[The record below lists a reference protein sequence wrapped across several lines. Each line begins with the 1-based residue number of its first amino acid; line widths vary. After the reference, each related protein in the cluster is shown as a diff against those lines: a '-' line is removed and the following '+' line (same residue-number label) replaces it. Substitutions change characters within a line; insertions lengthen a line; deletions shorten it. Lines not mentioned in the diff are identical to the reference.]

1 MNITQVFA
9 LRLKYLRELRGLS
22 QEELSKHASLDR
34 SYISELERGLKSP
47 TLKTLESLG
56 DKLGVKP
63 RSFLRTQ
70 GSIRPQIPTSYHVRE
85 DATHIKINVGGDHE
99 AVNFPVQTILDSVND
114 AHDLIDEMYDSDLDI
129 AGVLGMRNLSGFIG
143 ELLVS
148 AVTRRSKGGFV
159 KNPHQD
165 GYPDLLLMNE
175 PGRTEWN
182 HLEKANQLNEKEPFS
197 PFSPFG
203 SGGIEV
209 KATCGKVPSPKECA
223 GKTITRPDL
232 GDTRIGCL
240 KGYDWK
246 AHHQETNN
254 LLGTLW
260 DFIDRKPRVVAL
272 FYSNNLSSED
282 WSDIVKPKDGGGKTT
297 SVSIMRPAGISKMYE
312 GWLCVLKGGEY
323 AEFLNKKNKSD
334 QIPTE

>member
-1 MNITQVFA
+1 MNITDVFA
-9 LRLKYLRELRGLS
+9 LRLKYLRKLRGLS
-22 QEELSKHASLDR
+22 QEELSNRASLDR

-70 GSIRPQIPTSYHVRE
+70 GSKRPQIPTSYHVRE
-85 DATHIKINVGGDHE
+85 DVTHIKINVGEDHE
-99 AVNFPVQTILDSVND
+99 AVDFPVQMILDSVND
-114 AHDLIDEMYDSDLDI
+114 AHDWIDEMYDRDLDI

-165 GYPDLLLMNE
+165 GYPDLLLMDE
-175 PGRTEWN
+175 RGQDEWN
-182 HLEKANQLNEKEPFS
+182 RLEKANQLTERAPFS
-197 PFSPFG
+197 PFLL
-203 SGGIEV
+203 GGIEV
-209 KATCGKVPSPKECA
+209 KATCGNVATQKWFVEKN
-223 GKTITRPDL
+223 ITQPGL

-240 KGYDWK
+240 KSYDWK
-246 AHHQETNN
+246 ALEPETRN
-254 LLGTLW
+254 LLGILW

-272 FYSNNLSSED
+272 FYSNNLTSQD
-282 WSDIVKPKDGGGKTT
+282 WSYAHRTKMTRI
-297 SVSIMRPAGISKMYE
+297 SIMNRAGISKMYE
-312 GWLCVLKGGEY
+312 GWLCALKGGGY
-323 AEFLNKKNKSD
+323 AEFLNKKNESD
-334 QIPTE
+334 LVPE